1 MLRSKVCK
9 NAYQIISTFNG
20 EYGKHVFEASGALR
34 GPQEAFRGPQGV
46 KIPLRSKVCK
56 NAYQIISTFNGEYG
70 KHNFEASGA
79 LRGPSGVLRGPSG
92 GRSKNCRRH
101 FKPILCCFRSII
113 SPHTKFPPNPM
124 KNAEVENC
132 HYWSGLV
139 GQAGR

>member
-79 LRGPSGVLRGPSG
+79 LRGPSGGPQGSSG
-92 GRSKNCRRH
+92 GPQGAGPK
-101 FKPILCCFRSII
+101 IVVGI
-113 SPHTKFPPNPM
+113 SNRFYVVLGPLLAPTPNF
-124 KNAEVENC
+124 
-132 HYWSGLV
+132 L
-139 GQAGR
+139 QIR